1 MSIGRDP
8 VEVQEL
14 TRAID
19 RISFLYVDRCA
30 VSRSNN
36 AVTFA
41 TERNTV
47 HVPAAMIGAVL
58 LGPGTTISHAGISVL
73 TDSGTSIV
81 WCGENGVRFYACG
94 TSLAKTSRWLER
106 QAALVSNQRSRL
118 DVARAMYAM
127 RFPGEE
133 VSGLTM
139 QQLRGREGARVR
151 RVYRECSERFNVPWQ
166 RRDYDPND
174 FSSGDAINQALSAA
188 NACLYGAIQAVV
200 LSLGLSPALG
210 FIHNGHHRAFVYDVA
225 DLYKADVTIPL
236 AFRVAGSGVTNG
248 IGSATRKAM
257 RDALVKEKVLDRAV
271 ADLKT
276 LLASDELVSDLDG
289 EVVYLWDERV
299 KRVSGGHNYG
309 DM

>member
-36 AVTFA
+36 AVTFT

-58 LGPGTTISHAGISVL
+58 LGHGTTISHAGISLL
-73 TDSGTSIV
+73 TDSGTSLV
-81 WCGENGVRFYACG
+81 WCGDNGVRFYACG
-94 TSLAKTSRWLER
+94 TPLAKTSRWLER
-106 QAALVSNQRSRL
+106 QAGLVSNQRSRL

-151 RVYRECSERFNVPWQ
+151 QVYRECSEQFNVPW
-166 RRDYDPND
+166 RRREYDPKN
-174 FSSGDAINQALSAA
+174 FSHGDPINQALSAA
-188 NACLYGAIQAVV
+188 NACLYGAIQAVI

-210 FIHNGHHRAFVYDVA
+210 FIHNGHHRAFVYDIA

-236 AFRVAGSGVTNG
+236 AFRVAGSGVMNG

-257 RDALVKEKVLDRAV
+257 RDELVKKKVLDRAV
-271 ADLKT
+271 ADVKT
-276 LLASDELVSDLDG
+276 LLASDELVNDLEG